1 MRKWLSKT
9 IACVLACASLLS
21 VASCA
26 MPGMG
31 NQGNGGGTSSSAN
44 GGNTGSST
52 NGGNDASSSSSN
64 KGPSIE
70 DILGGGS
77 ANSGETE
84 KTVDNSKTQLYVQN
98 YTAGFGDAWLY
109 DLEARFEEEH
119 KDTVYEE
126 GKKGIQVWHQGAMKQ
141 FTGQD
146 VIAGT
151 QEVYFMEGAEYYA
164 LTSVEG
170 ALENLTDI
178 VVNPNTD
185 GKTIASKMTNLQK
198 DYFGITGTDGDPK
211 YYAIP
216 HYEGGWGLIYNKELF
231 DKQGYY
237 FDENGELIYENKNA
251 KLGTGPDGKSGTDDD
266 GLPRTYEEFYYL
278 CEQIRIN
285 GDMPLCWSGEFREPY
300 LTTFMNTLVAEY
312 EGAEQMALNLTF
324 EGTAK
329 DLVVFDE
336 AGKVVYEDGEIK
348 TESLDITTANGAEL
362 SRQAG
367 KLYALEFLHTIMTTD
382 GWINEKNA
390 FNQTHSHLDAQEDF
404 LKGGTKVS
412 SEKAYAMLID
422 GPWWEAEATNVFTLM
437 SIQDPQY
444 SKQNRNF
451 AWMPLPKATE
461 AKVGS
466 ESIYIDTLDA
476 LCCVKAGLG
485 PKKQAALD
493 FVKFAVTD
501 ESLVKFT
508 QITGAFK
515 AFDYSLTEQQQE
527 VLSPFAKSV
536 HKYRETATSFVMNT
550 GNAFYQ
556 SNLTALD
563 LTTYYHTKSYYNPVA
578 AFNNAGETAIS
589 FFEGMYSYWKSSAIW
604 Q

>member
-31 NQGNGGGTSSSAN
+31 NQGNGGNNASSSAN
-44 GGNTGSST
+44 GGGNANSSA
-52 NGGNDASSSSSN
+52 NGGNANSN
-64 KGPSIE
+64 SGPSIE
-70 DILGGGS
+70 DILGGGG
-77 ANSGETE
+77 NSGETE
-84 KTVDNSKTQLYVQN
+84 KVVDNTKTQLYVQN
-98 YTAGFGDAWLY
+98 YTAGFGDEWLY
-109 DLEARFEEEH
+109 DLEARFEEAN
-119 KDTVYEE
+119 KDTVYED
-126 GKKGIQVWHQGAMKQ
+126 GKQGIQVWHQGAMKDY
-141 FTGQD
+141 TGQD
-146 VIAGT
+146 ILAGT

-178 VVNPNTD
+178 VINPNTD
-185 GKTIASKMTNLQK
+185 GKTIFSKMTKQQK

-216 HYEGGWGLIYNKELF
+216 HYEGGWGLIYNKGLF
-231 DKQGYY
+231 DEKGYY
-237 FDENGELIYENKNA
+237 FDESGDLIYENKSA
-251 KLGTGPDGKSGTDDD
+251 KRGTGPDGKSGTDDD
-266 GLPRTYEEFYYL
+266 GLPRTYEEFYTL
-278 CEQIRIN
+278 CEEIRIN
-285 GDMPLCWSGEFREPY
+285 GDMPICWSGEYREQY
-300 LTTFMNTLVAEY
+300 LTVFLNTLVAEY
-312 EGAEQMALNLTF
+312 EGAEQMELNLTF
-324 EGTAK
+324 EGTAE

-348 TESLDITTANGAEL
+348 TERLDITTANGAEL
-362 SRQAG
+362 TRQAG
-367 KLYALEFLHTIMTTD
+367 KLYALEFLHKIMTTD
-382 GWINEKNA
+382 GWVNQKNA
-390 FNQTHSHLDAQEDF
+390 FNGTHSHLDAQEDF

-412 SEKAYAMLID
+412 SDKAYAMLVD

-437 SIQDPQY
+437 SIQDAQY
-444 SKQNRNF
+444 SKKNRNY

-461 AKVGS
+461 AKVGT

-508 QITGAFK
+508 QITGAYK
-515 AFDYSLTEQQQE
+515 AFDYSLTEEQQE
-527 VLSPFAKSV
+527 VLSPFAKSM
-536 HKYRETATSFVMNT
+536 HKYRETATTFVMNS

-556 SNLTALD
+556 SNINSLQIAL
-563 LTTYYHTKSYYNPVA
+563 YYHTKGYSNPVA
-578 AFNNAGETAIS
+578 AFNNDSETPKG